1 MASVSLVSA
10 LRREVDRARVIP
22 GENAPLRYRLDS
34 LRPHRGSLLPEEGS
48 APASIVLPTS
58 TAEVAGILRLATERG
73 IPVVPRGGGTG
84 LMGGARPILGS
95 VVLDLSRMRRIR
107 RLDVDG
113 KSVTAEAGIV
123 LGDLAHRLRAR
134 NLLLGHD
141 PWSQPRATLGGAIGT
156 NGVGYTAFVHG
167 SMGDQVLGVEAV
179 LADGTVLR
187 TRAIPRTTTGLD
199 LKRLFIGTEGTL
211 GVVTC
216 ATLRVFP
223 VPEKQDIRAFAFDDF
238 AGAFVAV
245 TALYDDG
252 LRPVLM
258 DLEESFRAPASP
270 WNGEAEGPVLF
281 LGFAGKEA
289 LVRASWQV
297 AASRLLKSG
306 ASPLPRREAGA
317 FWRGRHDVIYRTDEI
332 RPGVTQADLY
342 LKDVIFDYLHVAL
355 PRPKVLEFHRIAPLI
370 LRRRGVTPTGFG
382 VWTQPELVS
391 VEMIRPVGTD
401 RRADKAI
408 VAAACTEVLRKA
420 MALGGSI
427 EYVHGVGIHLAHLMQ
442 EELGAGLEVQRR
454 IKRAL
459 DPRGILNLGKGG
471 L

>member
-1 MASVSLVSA
+1 MTSDSLVLA

-22 GENAPLRYRLDS
+22 GTNAPLRYRLDS

-48 APASIVLPTS
+48 APAAVVLPTS
-58 TAEVAGILRLATERG
+58 TAEVAAVLRLATKRG

-95 VVLDLSRMRRIR
+95 VVLDLSRMHRIR
-107 RLDVDG
+107 HVDRY
-113 KSVTAEAGIV
+113 SVTAEAGIV
-123 LGDLAHRLRAR
+123 LGDLARRLRAR
-134 NLLLGHD
+134 KLLLGHD

-156 NGVGYTAFVHG
+156 NGVGYTAFLHG

-179 LADGTVLR
+179 LADGTVVR
-187 TRAIPRTTTGLD
+187 TRAVPRSTTGLD

-216 ATLRVFP
+216 ATVRVFP
-223 VPEKQDIRAFAFDDF
+223 LPEKADIRAFAFDDF

-258 DLEESFRAPASP
+258 DLEESFQAPASP
-270 WNGEAEGPVLF
+270 WDGEAEGPVLF
-281 LGFAGKEA
+281 LGFAGKEEI
-289 LVRASWQV
+289 VRASWHV
-297 AASRLLKSG
+297 AASRLRKAG
-306 ASPLPRREAGA
+306 ASTLPRREAEA

-355 PRPKVLEFHRIAPLI
+355 PRPKVLEFRRWAPSI

-391 VEMIRPVGTD
+391 VEMIRPAGTD
-401 RRADKAI
+401 RKADKAI
-408 VAAACTEVLRKA
+408 VASACTEVLRKA

-427 EYVHGVGIHLAHLMQ
+427 EYVHGVGLHLAHLMP

-454 IKRAL
+454 IKRTL
-459 DPRGILNLGKGG
+459 DPRGILNPGKGG
-471 L
+471 W